1 MLKNMKKTID
11 RISDIVN
18 QRSYEQNVAVTLG
31 CLFIGLAVGRLAGYP
46 FLVAILLPVF
56 YWLARFTIWAK

>member
-31 CLFIGLAVGRLAGYP
+31 CSVVGLAVGRLAGYP